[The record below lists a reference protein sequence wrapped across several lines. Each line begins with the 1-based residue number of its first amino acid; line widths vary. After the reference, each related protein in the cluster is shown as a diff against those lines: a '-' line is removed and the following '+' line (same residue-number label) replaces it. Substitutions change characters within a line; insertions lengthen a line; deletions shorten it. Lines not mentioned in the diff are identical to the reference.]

1 MEKTND
7 KQWTRAIAFI
17 VLVMWMGLS
26 SALAQSIT
34 VKGQVLDAKSKEPL
48 IGVSVLEKGTTNGTI
63 TDFDGNYV
71 LNVPKG
77 HVLVFSYV
85 GYTTQELPVNQ
96 SSLNVTLKEDTQTL
110 NEVVVVGYGVQKKS
124 SVTGSISQV
133 KAEDMEN
140 RSVTT
145 VQSALQGKTSGVQVI
160 SSSAAPGEAPT
171 IRVRGFSSNV
181 ASDPLYVVD
190 GVRLSDI
197 SGIDPNDIASIEVL
211 KDAASAAIYGAEA
224 GNGVILIS
232 TKKGKTGQGKVV
244 YDFQYSIQSL
254 GKMPKLMNAEE
265 YATYMVEGDVFEQSK
280 INNDWD
286 GVTDTNWADVVF
298 GKGQMQK
305 HNVSFSNGNE
315 KGNYY
320 LSLSY
325 LDNNGIVRGDADFY
339 KRLTGSVNADYQ
351 IKDWLKVGTTNQ
363 IEKYNYRKLSGNNAY
378 GSFFQAVME
387 LDPLTPSTYSPDNL
401 PANMQAALD
410 NGKTLLTDEN
420 GNYYAVSNFVESEN
434 YHPMIMR
441 DNTVPK
447 NSGFNV
453 NGSVY
458 GELKPFDGFVFT
470 SRFGYRLSG
479 TRSSTVNLPF
489 YGNSVQNNDYM
500 SISGTSSTSIYW
512 QWENFANYIKTFDKH
527 TINAMLGMSY
537 QESTYDYITSG
548 FSANGAD
555 AITNRDPSFW
565 YLKYGDPSASKSIEG
580 EKTRTAKYSYFGR
593 VGYDF
598 AGKYMLQ
605 ASLRADAA
613 DLSYLPLEKRWG
625 YFPAV
630 SAGWTISEE
639 NFFTP
644 LRDVVSSLKLRASW
658 GQNGSLA
665 ALASNLYGYGTTMVT
680 AGYYPFV
687 PGNNYTTG
695 IRPNSLGNDELKWET
710 SEQINVGLDARL
722 FNDRLTLSMDWF
734 NKKTKDLLITGTT
747 PSLIIGGTTSPINAG
762 NVSNKGF
769 EFEIG
774 WRDNI
779 GDFNY
784 SIKGNLA
791 TLKNK
796 VTYLDPSLTRAGG
809 TTFHTNTITYF
820 EEGYPVYYF
829 RGYHCE
835 GINPEDGEPIF
846 ADLDNNGIINEDDK
860 TYIGD
865 AIPDFTYG
873 ITLTAAWKG
882 LDLTVFGSGSY
893 GNDIFSCIN
902 RPDHASANKLSEVF
916 YKDRWT
922 PEHTNASAPR
932 ANALSLDKYTVSDAM
947 VFNGS
952 YFKIKQIQLGY
963 SLPKQWIN
971 KVFINNLRLYVS
983 LEDFFTFTSYP
994 GFDPE
999 ASANATSGMG
1009 IDMGTYPSAKK
1020 VMLGFNV
1027 EF

>member
-1 MEKTND
+1 MNKHYD
-7 KQWTRAIAFI
+7 YLI
-17 VLVMWMGLS
+17 VGAGLFGS
-26 SALAQSIT
+26 
-34 VKGQVLDAKSKEPL
+34 
-48 IGVSVLEKGTTNGTI
+48 
-63 TDFDGNYV
+63 
-71 LNVPKG
+71 
-77 HVLVFSYV
+77 VFSYEMR
-85 GYTTQELPVNQ
+85 Q
-96 SSLNVTLKEDTQTL
+96 
-110 NEVVVVGYGVQKKS
+110 
-124 SVTGSISQV
+124 
-133 KAEDMEN
+133 
-140 RSVTT
+140 
-145 VQSALQGKTSGVQVI
+145 
-160 SSSAAPGEAPT
+160 
-171 IRVRGFSSNV
+171 
-181 ASDPLYVVD
+181 
-190 GVRLSDI
+190 
-197 SGIDPNDIASIEVL
+197 
-211 KDAASAAIYGAEA
+211 
-224 GNGVILIS
+224 
-232 TKKGKTGQGKVV
+232 KGKTCLVIDKR
-244 YDFQYSIQSL
+244 DHL
-254 GKMPKLMNAEE
+254 A
-265 YATYMVEGDVFEQSK
+265 
-280 INNDWD
+280 
-286 GVTDTNWADVVF
+286 
-298 GKGQMQK
+298 
-305 HNVSFSNGNE
+305 GNIYTRE
-315 KGNYY
+315 
-320 LSLSY
+320 
-325 LDNNGIVRGDADFY
+325 VRGIQVHEYGAHIFHTSNRKVWNYVQQFAEFNHFVNSPMAIY
-339 KRLTGSVNADYQ
+339 KNEIY
-351 IKDWLKVGTTNQ
+351 
-363 IEKYNYRKLSGNNAY
+363 
-378 GSFFQAVME
+378 
-387 LDPLTPSTYSPDNL
+387 
-401 PANMQAALD
+401 
-410 NGKTLLTDEN
+410 
-420 GNYYAVSNFVESEN
+420 
-434 YHPMIMR
+434 
-441 DNTVPK
+441 
-447 NSGFNV
+447 
-453 NGSVY
+453 
-458 GELKPFDGFVFT
+458 
-470 SRFGYRLSG
+470 
-479 TRSSTVNLPF
+479 NLPF
-489 YGNSVQNNDYM
+489 NMNTFSKLWG
-500 SISGTSSTSIYW
+500 
-512 QWENFANYIKTFDKH
+512 IKTPAEAKAKIEEQIAELAVDEPQNLEEQALKLAGKDVYEKLVKGYTEKQWGRECRELPAFIIKR
-527 TINAMLGMSY
+527 LPLRF
-537 QESTYDYITSG
+537 TYDNNYFTDRYQGIPMGGYTAMIEKILDGTEVRLNTEYRSFVKEQETS
-548 FSANGAD
+548 FANGAD

-565 YLKYGDPSASKSIEG
+565 YLNYGDPSASKSIQG

-665 ALASNLYGYGTTMVT
+665 ALASSLYGYGTTMVT

-796 VTYLDPSLTRAGG
+796 VTYLDPSLTRADG

-829 RGYHCE
+829 RGYRCE

-873 ITLTAAWKG
+873 LTLTAAWKG
-882 LDLTVFGSGSY
+882 LDLTIFGSGSY
-893 GNDIFSCIN
+893 GNDVFSCIN
-902 RPDHASANKLSEVF
+902 RPDHDYANKLSEIF

-922 PEHTNASAPR
+922 PEHTNATAPR

-947 VFNGS
+947 VFDGS

>member
-1 MEKTND
+1 M
-7 KQWTRAIAFI
+7 
-17 VLVMWMGLS
+17 
-26 SALAQSIT
+26 
-34 VKGQVLDAKSKEPL
+34 
-48 IGVSVLEKGTTNGTI
+48 
-63 TDFDGNYV
+63 
-71 LNVPKG
+71 NVPQG
-77 HVLVFSYV
+77 HILVFSYV
-85 GYTTQELPVNQ
+85 GYSTQEIPVIK
-96 SSLNVTLKEDTQTL
+96 SSLNVSLKEDTQTL

-140 RSVTT
+140 RSVAT

-160 SSSAAPGEAPT
+160 SSSAAPGETPT
-171 IRVRGFSSNV
+171 IRVRGYSSNV

-224 GNGVILIS
+224 GNGVILIT
-232 TKKGKTGQGKVV
+232 TKKGKTGQGKVS

-254 GKMPKLMNAEE
+254 GKMPKLMNAKE
-265 YATYMVEGDVFEQSK
+265 YSTYMVEGGVFDQSK
-280 INNDWD
+280 IDKDWD
-286 GVTDTNWADVVF
+286 GITDTNWADVVF

-339 KRLTGSVNADYQ
+339 KRLTGSINADYQ

-387 LDPLTPSTYSPDNL
+387 LDPLTPSTYAPGNL
-401 PANMQAALD
+401 PANMQAVLD

-441 DNTVPK
+441 DNSVPK

-453 NGSVY
+453 NGSAY

-479 TRSSTVNLPF
+479 TRSSTVSLPF
-489 YGNSVQNNDYM
+489 YGNSVQNNDFV

-512 QWENFANYIKTFDKH
+512 QWENFANYIKTFNKH

-548 FSANGAD
+548 FQANGAD

-565 YLKYGDPSASKSIEG
+565 YLNYGDPSASKSIQG

-593 VGYDF
+593 IGYDF

-630 SAGWTISEE
+630 SAGWTVSEE

-644 LRDVVSSLKLRASW
+644 LKDVVTNLKLRAA
-658 GQNGSLA
+658 GDK
-665 ALASNLYGYGTTMVT
+665 MVAWLHWQAIFT
-680 AGYYPFV
+680 V
-687 PGNNYTTG
+687 M
-695 IRPNSLGNDELKWET
+695 ELPW
-710 SEQINVGLDARL
+710 
-722 FNDRLTLSMDWF
+722 
-734 NKKTKDLLITGTT
+734 
-747 PSLIIGGTTSPINAG
+747 
-762 NVSNKGF
+762 
-769 EFEIG
+769 
-774 WRDNI
+774 
-779 GDFNY
+779 
-784 SIKGNLA
+784 
-791 TLKNK
+791 
-796 VTYLDPSLTRAGG
+796 
-809 TTFHTNTITYF
+809 
-820 EEGYPVYYF
+820 
-829 RGYHCE
+829 
-835 GINPEDGEPIF
+835 
-846 ADLDNNGIINEDDK
+846 
-860 TYIGD
+860 
-865 AIPDFTYG
+865 
-873 ITLTAAWKG
+873 
-882 LDLTVFGSGSY
+882 
-893 GNDIFSCIN
+893 
-902 RPDHASANKLSEVF
+902 
-916 YKDRWT
+916 
-922 PEHTNASAPR
+922 
-932 ANALSLDKYTVSDAM
+932 
-947 VFNGS
+947 
-952 YFKIKQIQLGY
+952 
-963 SLPKQWIN
+963 
-971 KVFINNLRLYVS
+971 
-983 LEDFFTFTSYP
+983 
-994 GFDPE
+994 
-999 ASANATSGMG
+999 
-1009 IDMGTYPSAKK
+1009 
-1020 VMLGFNV
+1020 
-1027 EF
+1027 